1 MQVFIII
8 LVIYAIFN
16 GIAKKKKREAEQAR
30 RAAALRQAQGTQAQP
45 AYGDPRF
52 PNVQGS
58 AGRAGYDPRFPNVQG
73 SAERAGYDPRFPDV
87 QMPLAEDRRQYTEYA
102 AEGSIEG
109 GGLSEEGR
117 SRIEPLHEA
126 EQYRKAPMQQRHK
139 GHVVT
144 SSTQDA
150 KTSFAER
157 MKTPGAALEAQLET
171 LKSSFSDEL
180 GGGFVIPH
188 SHSETSLTG
197 VDIPCPP
204 VLIKPNAETKQSA
217 LDKTA
222 LLHTLIS
229 EKQGLVSGIIFSEI
243 LGKPKAMRRA

>member
-30 RAAALRQAQGTQAQP
+30 RAAALRQAQGTQAQQ

-58 AGRAGYDPRFPNVQG
+58 AGRTGYDPRFPN
-73 SAERAGYDPRFPDV
+73 V
-87 QMPLAEDRRQYTEYA
+87 QMPLAEDRRQFTEYSP
-102 AEGSIEG
+102 EGSIEG
-109 GGLSEEGR
+109 GSFSEEGR

-126 EQYRKAPMQQRHK
+126 EQYRKTPLPQRHK
-139 GHVVT
+139 GHVVL

-150 KTSFAER
+150 KTSVAER
-157 MKTPGAALEAQLET
+157 IKAPEAALEAQLET

-180 GGGFVIPH
+180 DGSLVTPH
-188 SHSETSLTG
+188 SHSETSITG

-204 VLIKPNAETKQSA
+204 VIIRPKAERKQSV

-222 LLHTLIS
+222 LLHSLIS
-229 EKQGLVSGIIFSEI
+229 EKQGLISGIIFSEV